1 MMVARSG
8 QVWAGYCGR
17 GACML
22 GTDAGDC
29 LKLRDAG
36 LCAILWIEGST
47 PHLPRI
53 HNREQGSRLAEA
65 HDSLLPTSQD
75 SATAVPT
82 EGAKT
87 FQHAHRLKP
96 RPPVCE

>member
-1 MMVARSG
+1 MCAEAVMMVARSG

-36 LCAILWIEGST
+36 LRAILI
-47 PHLPRI
+47 LVD
-53 HNREQGSRLAEA
+53 REVHTLCLDDSPGSRGVYVGKCE
-65 HDSLLPTSQD
+65 SLQPLWI
-75 SATAVPT
+75 
-82 EGAKT
+82 AKP
-87 FQHAHRLKP
+87 HKLINLHLS
-96 RPPVCE
+96 

>member
-36 LCAILWIEGST
+36 LRAILWIERSTHCASTTHLGQVECMLASASRYSLYGS
-47 PHLPRI
+47 L
-53 HNREQGSRLAEA
+53 NR
-65 HDSLLPTSQD
+65 TS
-75 SATAVPT
+75 
-82 EGAKT
+82 
-87 FQHAHRLKP
+87 
-96 RPPVCE
+96 